1 MLHAYQLIT
10 KMILLGLSKMLTLRV
25 LNLGNYESYDETLVT
40 IRPAFGD
47 YINYGIIL
55 LYIKIFFLRGNYVTN
70 STVQTLFPRPSST
83 LCMEKC

>member
-1 MLHAYQLIT
+1 
-10 KMILLGLSKMLTLRV
+10 MILLGLSKMLTLRV

-55 LYIKIFFLRGNYVTN
+55 LYIKIFF
-70 STVQTLFPRPSST
+70 
-83 LCMEKC
+83 

>member
-1 MLHAYQLIT
+1 MLHAYQVIT

-55 LYIKIFFLRGNYVTN
+55 LYIKIFFLRGNYN
-70 STVQTLFPRPSST
+70 MLLILQIKPFFLDPQA
-83 LCMEKC
+83 LCA